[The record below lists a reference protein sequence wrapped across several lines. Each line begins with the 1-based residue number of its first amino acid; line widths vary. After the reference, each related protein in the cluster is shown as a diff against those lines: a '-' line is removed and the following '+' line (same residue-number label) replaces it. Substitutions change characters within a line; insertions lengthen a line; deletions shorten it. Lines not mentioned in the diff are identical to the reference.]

1 MVSPST
7 SEEIF
12 NKIREDPTNL
22 SCVDCGNEEV
32 TFASI
37 SHGSFICE
45 ACANKHKSLGPN
57 ISFVKPLNDSWSIR
71 QLKIMTAGGNS
82 TLKNF
87 FSSYTMPPTFPID
100 VKYNT
105 LAAKY
110 YREMLK
116 VMAEGEPCN
125 MPTPSIDEGLMLIQ
139 ETPPVKLSEAKP
151 EPENNS
157 YIGSIFGSAYNM
169 TMGISK
175 NIYGKVKEIETYK
188 NIETKVV
195 ENAYKVGES
204 LKWGAQKGV
213 EIGKGGIEWGAQKGF
228 ENLEWGKKSGL
239 ELGSKGVNFLKTGAF
254 GAIDGMTSAAAHS
267 YEKINLG
274 ERTKKLKEETMSIL
288 TTIEKNTV
296 GKVIGRREEQ
306 AKPEEEEENKEAVKL
321 EEEVKEEEKNN

>member
-1 MVSPST
+1 MVSQST

-12 NKIREDPTNL
+12 NKIREDPANL
-22 SCVDCGNEEV
+22 ICVDCGNEEV
-32 TFASI
+32 QFASI

-45 ACANKHKSLGPN
+45 ACANIHKSLGPN

-87 FSSYTMPPTFPID
+87 FNSYTMPATFPID

-116 VMAEGEPCN
+116 VMAEGEPCS
-125 MPTPSIDEGLMLIQ
+125 MPTPTIDEGLMLIQ
-139 ETPPVKLSEAKP
+139 ETPSVKVAENKP
-151 EPENNS
+151 EPQSGS
-157 YIGSIFGSAYNM
+157 YVGSLFGSAYNM
-169 TMGISK
+169 TVGIGK

-188 NIETKVV
+188 NIESKVV

-204 LKWGAQKGV
+204 IKWGAQKGV

-228 ENLEWGKKSGL
+228 ENLEWGKKSGM
-239 ELGSKGVNFLKTGAF
+239 ELGTKGVNFLKTGAV
-254 GAIDGMTSAAAHS
+254 GAFDGMTSAAATT

-274 ERTKKLKEETMSIL
+274 ERTMKLKEDTMSIL
-288 TTIEKNTV
+288 TTIEKNTL
-296 GKVIGRREEQ
+296 GKVIGRRG
-306 AKPEEEEENKEAVKL
+306 EEEVKNEEIKEEVKEVEENKE
-321 EEEVKEEEKNN
+321 KNIENNL

>member
-45 ACANKHKSLGPN
+45 SCANKHKSLGPN
-57 ISFVKPLNDSWSIR
+57 ISFVKSLNDSWSIR

-87 FSSYTMPPTFPID
+87 FSSYTMPATFPID

-116 VMAEGEPCN
+116 VMAEGEPCT

-139 ETPPVKLSEAKP
+139 ETPPVKLSESKP
-151 EPENNS
+151 EAQSSS
-157 YIGSIFGSAYNM
+157 YVGSLFGSAYNM
-169 TMGISK
+169 TMDMTK
-175 NIYGKVKEIETYK
+175 NLYGKVKEIETYK

-228 ENLEWGKKSGL
+228 ENLEWGKKSGF

-274 ERTKKLKEETMSIL
+274 ERTKKLKEETMNIL
-288 TTIEKNTV
+288 TTIEKNTL
-296 GKVIGRREEQ
+296 GKVIGRKDAEAKDEE
-306 AKPEEEEENKEAVKL
+306 AKDEEAKL
-321 EEEVKEEEKNN
+321 EVGIEKKEEGENI